1 MTRLPSRRIGF
12 ALAVA
17 VCMMTSANS
26 SSFAATES
34 AIFAGGCFWC
44 VESDFDSVDGVI
56 ATTSGYTG
64 GHLDNPTYKD
74 VTRGRSGHYE
84 AVKIDFNPDLVSYR
98 ELTDLFFRSVDPT
111 DPGGQ
116 FCDRGDSYRTAIF
129 ALDEQQQKI
138 AESAKTDATES
149 LGMPIVTP
157 ILNASTFFPA
167 EERHQNYYA
176 GDNRVLTRFGV
187 IRQSEAYKRY
197 RMACR
202 RDERVKMLWGNQA
215 VFAH

>member
-1 MTRLPSRRIGF
+1 MTRLNPKTALAAL
-12 ALAVA
+12 ALAVG
-17 VCMMTSANS
+17 MMNVSAS

-44 VESDFDSVDGVI
+44 VESDFDSVDGVL

-84 AVKIDFNPDLVSYR
+84 AVKIDYDPGVVSFR
-98 ELTDLFFRSVDPT
+98 ELADLFFRSVDPT
-111 DPGGQ
+111 DDGGQ

-129 ALDEQQQKI
+129 AADETQRSI
-138 AESAKTDATES
+138 AETAKADATDA
-149 LGMPIVTP
+149 LGMTIVTP
-157 ILNASTFFPA
+157 ILEAATFFPA
-167 EERHQNYYA
+167 EDRHQNYYA
-176 GDNRVLTRFGV
+176 GENRVLTRFGV

-197 RMACR
+197 RKACG
-202 RDERVKMLWGNQA
+202 RDERVRTLWGDQA